1 MCKYCRGSGLFL
13 GDYCGCIFGKV
24 KAMEDIEEKYTVKY
38 KSGEAKAENNF
49 PKTET
54 KVNSLKIKEGDWV
67 ICRDK
72 IGYIKQVIEPVRE
85 ARVKFV
91 REKDKDLKCINFV
104 STCYFNELSPAP
116 IEAYYSLEQ
125 LNFLIDL
132 SIDTKDKEWFL
143 ELSERRGKIG
153 QA

>member
-1 MCKYCRGSGLFL
+1 MCNYCKGAGLFL
-13 GDYCGCIFGKV
+13 GDYCSCIFGSAKRI
-24 KAMEDIEEKYTVKY
+24 EDINEKYTGKY
-38 KSGEAKAENNF
+38 RRGEAKTQNNF
-49 PKTET
+49 PKTEIGT
-54 KVNSLKIKEGDWV
+54 DNSLKIREGDWV

-72 IGYIKQVIEPVRE
+72 IGYVKQIIEPVRE

-91 REKDKDLKCINFV
+91 RDGDRKCINFV
-104 STCYFNELSPAP
+104 STCYFGELSLAP

-132 SIDTKDKEWFL
+132 SLETKDKEWFK